1 MAYPHGTQGAHHNI
15 GLHAYESLWLQLV
28 SSDIGMPAVK
38 LNGRYAYGHMLS
50 GAISIERKRGEH
62 AARKLACIP

>member
-1 MAYPHGTQGAHHNI
+1 MA
-15 GLHAYESLWLQLV
+15 SLV

-38 LNGRYAYGHMLS
+38 LNGRYAYGRMLT